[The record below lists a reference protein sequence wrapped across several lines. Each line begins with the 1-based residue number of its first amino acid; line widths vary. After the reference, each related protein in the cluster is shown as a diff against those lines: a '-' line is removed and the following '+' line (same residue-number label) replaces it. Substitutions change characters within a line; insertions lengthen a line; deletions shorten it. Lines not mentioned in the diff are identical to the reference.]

1 LGDQDKRRPLPIQS
15 AHVLQVRHQV
25 ISKTSLAWYS
35 YVIFTSW
42 VQHCSQRMF
51 MQIITEQRFF
61 WFFVDLRSGGDQI
74 LYSDDLL
81 ANKFYSEPK

>member
-1 LGDQDKRRPLPIQS
+1 
-15 AHVLQVRHQV
+15 
-25 ISKTSLAWYS
+25 
-35 YVIFTSW
+35 
-42 VQHCSQRMF
+42 